1 METLDKNY
9 VRESRDGQINLGEI
23 EEIGNLSS
31 GDGSGELGSE
41 KHV

>member
-9 VRESRDGQINLGEI
+9 VRESRDRQINFGEI

-31 GDGSGELGSE
+31 GDVSGALGSE